1 MKKRS
6 IWSLM
11 TLLALV
17 VSCYTL
23 VGCGSEDPVKEKT
36 PKKSSIISVD
46 SVYVSDLNAG
56 MLPNGLINE
65 LAAQGIKVSAEATVK
80 VGQEGK
86 EWLITDKENQ
96 QNALNFHEN
105 LCIFIGF

>member
-1 MKKRS
+1 MA
-6 IWSLM
+6 
-11 TLLALV
+11 LLALIV
-17 VSCYTL
+17 LCNTFI
-23 VGCGSEDPVKEKT
+23 GCGNEDPVKEKT
-36 PKKSSIISVD
+36 PKKNSIISVD

-96 QNALNFHEN
+96 QGVVDVQEYLSNRLSLYLLQPSF
-105 LCIFIGF
+105 